1 MTSTPT
7 PPHTPA
13 ARPQRTRGS
22 TSPPTRSAAETA
34 CSANPPPPSSPRG
47 SRLLNL
53 TPTPTPTPSFTA
65 RQRHSSPT
73 THPPLICSP
82 TAPTRSP
89 LLSASPLS
97 STPGRLGLQWLTL
110 TPPCPDPG
118 SSLFC
123 CGVQPAAAC
132 WVVTASSLSITEPCG
147 RGLSGQNLRL
157 CHVPAGHPCPVGVMR
172 GALRPR
178 SLPGAPR
185 GLRPPNPAM
194 SSYAVIR
201 HRVNSVFC
209 SHSATPAL
217 SPAPPIPPDC
227 TPVRIQGCIFCFAY
241 LSHLNTICCDGSG
254 PAPPCTFLLLCCR
267 WEFCAPAP

>member
-132 WVVTASSLSITEPCG
+132 LLSLYNRT
-147 RGLSGQNLRL
+147 
-157 CHVPAGHPCPVGVMR
+157 
-172 GALRPR
+172 LRPR
-178 SLPGAPR
+178 AVRAKPPFVSCLRRASLPCRRDEGR
-185 GLRPPNPAM
+185 
-194 SSYAVIR
+194 
-201 HRVNSVFC
+201 
-209 SHSATPAL
+209 
-217 SPAPPIPPDC
+217 PAPSQPARCPPWVASSQPRHKGFRPLF
-227 TPVRIQGCIFCFAY
+227 TWM
-241 LSHLNTICCDGSG
+241 
-254 PAPPCTFLLLCCR
+254 PPL
-267 WEFCAPAP
+267 